1 MAFDENKY
9 KSIFESRYGSGS
21 YESGLANARKMGQLK
36 AQAGIAKQQFDSYQS
51 KAKAAS
57 KKKTYTDALTYF
69 NDPSVK
75 AAIKQDGAYKV
86 ANDIKNDPQ
95 KQADIKAQGFNVSD
109 YLDAMYNAV
118 SDGKFR
124 SQREYGQYQ
133 GDISKQAKA
142 ENAIKDK
149 KFKDSHSGY
158 SYDEWQ
164 DFQKSL
170 KPTQSKKKTQ
180 KDLLPAIKKKDDR
193 NAFEKVADAVNS
205 PLRWFDKNVYHP
217 VEKKA
222 ERLATSITDG
232 IMFGQLKKNVTK
244 DNSPKF
250 VQDASKKATN
260 TTDKVIDTVGEF
272 AGAAAPIGGAAKVV
286 SPLIKPVAR
295 LLPQVGKLG
304 IASKVAESALRG
316 GATMGTYGA
325 AREGID
331 AITHPNDATFADR
344 AKRVGMDTLYGA
356 AFDPLLSVGGP
367 LALKGLQTASNSTMR
382 NLLPTQNEV
391 FNSFGQSAKSDLM
404 PKPLPSIQQ
413 NSNKLYNNLLQDL
426 QLKTNPSTQLQEG
439 LNNFR
444 QTEQQPLTVNAEP
457 LPTTPNEI
465 HAAPMS
471 QEFQDAVQQQYEYL
485 KSSMGKGVEY
495 GTTGTGAGN
504 FREVNGSFR
513 ISNNPKWYQDFYK
526 QYGRKPN
533 EQELRQLAEQH
544 VREGFQDEL
553 GSLPAWQ
560 PEEVQAID
568 DQINEIHSLIQQN
581 PDQEAVFKPILD
593 GLQEDRAA
601 ALKKTENISPGTL
614 KAGKDYEPIAAG
626 NEKEPVLAPVAKDL
640 LDAEKQASGDV
651 NSFREKV
658 NRNPVKEKSNFLSNL
673 RTQFVDD
680 VAPLETLEKN
690 VAGKVGSA
698 ENSLYKQARLFKGSP
713 EKAHMVVQEQLQP
726 LFKDLQ
732 THGIDSKDLGDYALA
747 VHAKDVNEKGIN
759 SGFTNAEIEDT
770 IAKLGTPEMEAA
782 RKKLLAVNNNVLDT
796 LKQGGIISDAQVQ
809 GMKEKWPNY
818 VSLFRSFDD
827 DKIDFSNGISKALAN
842 ASSPIKKLEGSNRQ
856 VIDPLESVV
865 KNIFKA
871 TNTVDR
877 NKVASQ
883 IGKLAEKDTEG
894 NFIRKLD
901 NKDDTSRLN
910 VVSVMEDGKKVKYE
924 VPPEVY
930 KTLMNLDKESSNTL
944 IKILQKPAATLRAG
958 ATLTPEFSLRNPL
971 RDVPNAFVVSK
982 SGFNPAIDFPVGLWQ
997 SIWKGRTIKI
1007 GNKEFKTAGDLYKEF
1022 IKENG
1027 GYGNVVSMDRK
1038 LHQETLK
1045 KALASTNKNYVDL
1058 LDMKTY
1064 KAFISSFKNP
1074 LNVLRNVAD
1083 VSETATKVGEF
1094 RAAKRSGASPQEAA
1108 YRARDLMD
1116 FGRAGVSVREANK
1129 VVAFLNANIQGK
1141 SKLLRAFKEN
1151 PVQVTGKA
1159 VAAVTLPT
1167 IGAIVAQNTYANDK
1181 QKEIIN
1187 DAPQWLKDT
1196 FYLVPIP
1203 GTNQIA
1209 RIPKP
1214 FDLSFAFSNSIE
1226 RAFDFV
1232 AKHDKQAFDGF
1243 IKQGFTQASVPVML
1257 TGLAPIVEGM
1267 ANYSFFRQGP
1277 IIPKREE
1284 NLNYPDQ
1291 YDINTSETAKFIGKG
1306 INKLTGGQGSMKN
1319 FGSPR
1324 IIDNT
1329 IQGFTGGTGTY
1340 VTSAID
1346 ALLNSTGAVDNPEKP
1361 AKSIDQQPLT
1371 RAFLVNQS
1379 SSGESLDKLY
1389 NLKGQLTKDRGSAK
1403 QNHQP
1408 FMEEPQYKMAN
1419 QATKSISEIS
1429 AQIRLVENDKSLSST
1444 QKKSMIDQL
1453 IQTRNKLAR
1462 QAMEQ
1467 LRNQE

>member
-9 KSIFESRYGSGS
+9 KSIFESRFGSGS

-36 AQAGIAKQQFDSYQS
+36 AQAGIAKQQFDSYVSEQK
-51 KAKAAS
+51 KAQKAAETKA
-57 KKKTYTDALTYF
+57 KKKTYTDALSYF

-75 AAIKQDGAYKV
+75 DAIKKDGAYKI

-95 KQADIKAQGFNVSD
+95 KQADIKAQGFNVDD
-109 YLDAMYNAV
+109 YINAMYSAV

-133 GDISKQAKA
+133 SDLTKQTKA
-142 ENAIKDK
+142 EYKKKDEETK
-149 KFKDSHSGY
+149 AKTGMTYQEY
-158 SYDEWQ
+158 SDYQ
-164 DFQKSL
+164 QSL
-170 KPTQSKKKTQ
+170 KKTQSKKKTQ
-180 KDLLPAIKKKDDR
+180 KDLLPAVKKKDDR
-193 NAFEKVADAVNS
+193 NGFEKVADAINS
-205 PLRWFDKNVYHP
+205 PLKWFDKKVYQP

-232 IMFGQLKKNVTK
+232 IAFGQIKKNVTK
-244 DNSPKF
+244 NNAPKF
-250 VQDASKKATN
+250 VQEASKPAT
-260 TTDKVIDTVGEF
+260 TKTDKVIDTVGEF

-286 SPLIKPVAR
+286 SPIIKPVAR

-304 IASKVAESALRG
+304 VASKVAESAARG
-316 GATMGTYGA
+316 GLTMGTYGA

-331 AITHPNDATFADR
+331 EITHPNDATFADR
-344 AKRVGMDTLYGA
+344 AKRVGTDALYGA
-356 AFDPLLSVGGP
+356 ALDPVFSVGAP
-367 LALKGLQTASNSTMR
+367 LALKGLQTASTNTMK
-382 NLLPTQNEV
+382 NLLPNNQAIASQLANEYKS
-391 FNSFGQSAKSDLM
+391 FNALPIKNYSDLIPRANGVSNDLL
-404 PKPLPSIQQ
+404 PKLNAPSRPGVEVPKIGPTA
-413 NSNKLYNNLLQDL
+413 DEIIP
-426 QLKTNPSTQLQEG
+426 KTDQA
-439 LNNFR
+439 LN
-444 QTEQQPLTVNAEP
+444 EA
-457 LPTTPNEI
+457 I
-465 HAAPMS
+465 
-471 QEFQDAVQQQYEYL
+471 QQQYEYL
-485 KSSMGKGVEY
+485 KNSMSKGVEY
-495 GTTGTGAGN
+495 GTTGTGLGN
-504 FREVNGSFR
+504 FREVNGSFSVSR
-513 ISNNPKWYQDFYK
+513 NPQWYQDFYK
-526 QYGRKPN
+526 QNGRKPN
-533 EQELRQLAEQH
+533 DQELWQLAEQH
-544 VREGFQDEL
+544 VKEGFQDEL

-560 PEEVQAID
+560 PKEIQTID
-568 DQINEIHSLIQQN
+568 DQINEIQSLIQQN
-581 PDQEAVFKPILD
+581 PEQEAVFKPILD
-593 GLQEDRAA
+593 GLQEDRLA
-601 ALKKTENISPGTL
+601 ALKKSENISPGGL
-614 KAGKDYEPIAAG
+614 KAGRDYEPIAAG
-626 NEKEPVLAPVAKDL
+626 SEKVEKEPTLAPVAKDL

-651 NSFREKV
+651 NSFRDKV
-658 NRNPVKEKSNFLSNL
+658 NRNPVKEKSNFLSTL

-690 VAGKVGSA
+690 IAGKVGSA

-713 EKAHMVVQEQLQP
+713 EKAHLVVQEELQP

-732 THGIDSKDLGDYALA
+732 AHGIDSKDLGDYALA
-747 VHAKDVNEKGIN
+747 VHAKDVNAKGIN
-759 SGFTNAEIEDT
+759 SGFTNAEIEDV
-770 IAKLGTPEMEAA
+770 ISNLGTPEMEAA

-796 LKQGGIISDAQVQ
+796 LKEGGIISEAQIQ

-883 IGKLAEKDTEG
+883 IGKLAEKDTDG
-894 NFIRKLD
+894 AFIRKLD
-901 NKDDTSRLN
+901 SKDDTSRLN

-982 SGFNPAIDFPVGLWQ
+982 SGFNPVVDFPVGLWQ
-997 SIWKGRTIKI
+997 SIWKGRTVKI
-1007 GNKEFKTAGDLYKEF
+1007 GNKEFKTAGDLYKQF

-1027 GYGNVVSMDRK
+1027 GYGNIVSMDRK

-1045 KALASTNKNYVDL
+1045 KALESTNKNYVDL

-1094 RAAKRSGASPQEAA
+1094 RAALRKGTTPQEAA

-1141 SKLLRAFKEN
+1141 SKLYRAFKEN
-1151 PVQVTGKA
+1151 PGQFMGR
-1159 VAAVTLPT
+1159 AAGIVTLPT

-1181 QKEIIN
+1181 QKQIVD

-1214 FDLSFAFSNSIE
+1214 FDLAFAFSNSIE
-1226 RAFDFV
+1226 RAFNFV

-1243 IKQGFTQASVPVML
+1243 IKQGFSQASVPVML

-1291 YDINTSETAKFIGKG
+1291 YDVNTSETAKFIGKG

-1324 IIDNT
+1324 VIDNT

-1340 VTSAID
+1340 ATSFID
-1346 ALLNSTGAVDNPEKP
+1346 WFLNATGAVDNPERP
-1361 AKSIDQQPLT
+1361 SKSIDQQPLT

-1379 SSGESLDKLY
+1379 GSGESLDKLY
-1389 NLKGQLTKDRGSAK
+1389 NLKTQLTKDRGSAK
-1403 QNHQP
+1403 QSHQP
-1408 FMEEPQYKMAN
+1408 FMKEPQYKMAN

-1429 AQIRLVENDKSLSST
+1429 SQIRLIENDPSLSS
-1444 QKKSMIDQL
+1444 QRKKSMIDQL
-1453 IQTRNKLAR
+1453 IQTRNQLAR

>member
-1 MAFDENKY
+1 MAFDENNY
-9 KSIFESRYGSGS
+9 KKIFESRYGAGS
-21 YESGLANARKMGQLK
+21 FDSGLADARKMGQLK
-36 AQAGIAKQQFDSYQS
+36 AQAGIAKQQFDNYVSEQK
-51 KAKAAS
+51 KAQKAAATKA

-75 AAIKQDGAYKV
+75 ESIKKDGAFKI

-95 KQADIKAQGFNVSD
+95 KQADIKAQGYSVSD

-124 SQREYGQYQ
+124 SAREYGQYQ
-133 GDISKQAKA
+133 SDISKQAKT
-142 ENAIKDK
+142 EYKKKDEETK
-149 KFKDSHSGY
+149 AKTGMTYQEY
-158 SYDEWQ
+158 SDYQ
-164 DFQKSL
+164 QSL
-170 KPTQSKKKTQ
+170 KKTQSKKKTQ

-193 NAFEKVADAVNS
+193 NAFEKVADAVNA
-205 PLRWFDKNVYHP
+205 PLMWFDKKVYHP
-217 VEKKA
+217 VEKKV

-232 IMFGQLKKNVTK
+232 IAVNQLKKNVTK

-250 VQDASKKATN
+250 VQEASKPTTTK
-260 TTDKVIDTVGEF
+260 TDKVIDTIGEF

-286 SPLIKPVAR
+286 SPFIKPVAR

-304 IASKVAESALRG
+304 IVSKVAESALRG
-316 GATMGTYGA
+316 GATMGAYGT

-331 AITHPNDATFADR
+331 EITHPNDATFADR
-344 AKRVGMDTLYGA
+344 AKRVGTDALYGA

-367 LALKGLQTASNSTMR
+367 LALKGLQTASSNTMR
-382 NLLPTQNEV
+382 NLLPAQNEV
-391 FNSFGQSAKSDLM
+391 FNSFSQSAKNDLI
-404 PKPLPSIQQ
+404 PKPLPAVEQ
-413 NSNKLYNNLLQDL
+413 NSNKLYDGLLQNL

-444 QTEQQPLTVNAEP
+444 QAEQNPLAINPTQLPLTQDAQGIKNTFSAMGSGFKEAGDKMTKKLIAENGFAEFRNP
-457 LPTTPNEI
+457 
-465 HAAPMS
+465 HAAK
-471 QEFQDAVQQQYEYL
+471 L
-485 KSSMGKGVEY
+485 
-495 GTTGTGAGN
+495 
-504 FREVNGSFR
+504 FREQNPNFKEEIQPDGTFR
-513 ISNNPKWYQDFYK
+513 FY
-526 QYGRKPN
+526 P
-533 EQELRQLAEQH
+533 
-544 VREGFQDEL
+544 
-553 GSLPAWQ
+553 
-560 PEEVQAID
+560 PEE
-568 DQINEIHSLIQQN
+568 
-581 PDQEAVFKPILD
+581 
-593 GLQEDRAA
+593 
-601 ALKKTENISPGTL
+601 GTSGSL

-626 NEKEPVLAPVAKDL
+626 NEKQPAPALVAKDL

-651 NSFREKV
+651 NSFRDKV
-658 NRNPVKEKSNFLSNL
+658 NRNPVKEKSNFLSTL

-732 THGIDSKDLGDYALA
+732 THNIDTKDLGDYALA

-901 NKDDTSRLN
+901 SKDDTSRLN
-910 VVSVMEDGKKVKYE
+910 VVSVMEEGKKVKYE

-982 SGFNPAIDFPVGLWQ
+982 SGFNPVIDFPVGLWQ
-997 SIWKGRTIKI
+997 SIWKGRTVKI

-1045 KALASTNKNYVDL
+1045 KALESTNKNYVDL

-1196 FYLVPIP
+1196 FYLIPIP

-1214 FDLSFAFSNSIE
+1214 FDLAYPFSNTLE

-1267 ANYSFFRQGP
+1267 ANYSFFKQGP

-1324 IIDNT
+1324 VIDNT

-1346 ALLNSTGAVDNPEKP
+1346 ALLNYTGAVDNPEKP

-1389 NLKGQLTKDRGSAK
+1389 NLKTDLTKERGSAK
-1403 QNHQP
+1403 QNHEP
-1408 FMEEPQYKMAN
+1408 FPKEPLYKMAN
-1419 QATKSISEIS
+1419 QSTKSISEIS
-1429 AQIRLVENDKSLSST
+1429 AQIRLVENDRSLSSA

-1453 IQTRNKLAR
+1453 IQTRNQIAR
-1462 QAMEQ
+1462 QAMER

>member
-36 AQAGIAKQQFDSYQS
+36 AQAGIAKQQFDSYVSEQK
-51 KAKAAS
+51 KAQKAAATKA
-57 KKKTYTDALTYF
+57 KKKTYDDAISYW
-69 NDPSVK
+69 NDPKNKEALGTKGVYRTEQE
-75 AAIKQDGAYKV
+75 IR
-86 ANDIKNDPQ
+86 NDPR
-95 KQADIKAQGFNVSD
+95 KQQEIKDAGFNID
-109 YLDAMYNAV
+109 DFINGMYSAGTKGD
-118 SDGKFR
+118 SR
-124 SQREYGQYQ
+124 SKREY
-133 GDISKQAKA
+133 
-142 ENAIKDK
+142 E
-149 KFKDSHSGY
+149 
-158 SYDEWQ
+158 
-164 DFQKSL
+164 QKSKKNNQNVKEYDIL
-170 KPTQSKKKTQ
+170 NPTKIKSMKKKQ

-193 NAFEKVADAVNS
+193 NAFEKVVDAVNA
-205 PLRWFDKNVYHP
+205 PLMWFDKKVYHP
-217 VEKKA
+217 VEKKV

-232 IMFGQLKKNVTK
+232 IAVNQLKKNVTK
-244 DNSPKF
+244 DNAPKF
-250 VQDASKKATN
+250 VQEASKPAT
-260 TTDKVIDTVGEF
+260 TKIDKVIDTVGEF

-286 SPLIKPVAR
+286 SPIIKPVAR

-304 IASKVAESALRG
+304 IVSKVAESALRG
-316 GATMGTYGA
+316 GATMGAYGT

-331 AITHPNDATFADR
+331 AITHPKDATFADR
-344 AKRVGMDTLYGA
+344 AKRVGTDALYGA

-367 LALKGLQTASNSTMR
+367 LALKGLQTASNNTMK

-391 FNSFGQSAKSDLM
+391 FNSFGQSAKSDLI

-413 NSNKLYNNLLQDL
+413 NSNKLYNNLLRDL

-444 QTEQQPLTVNAEP
+444 QAEQNPLAINPKT
-457 LPTTPNEI
+457 LPTTADGLKINPL
-465 HAAPMS
+465 S
-471 QEFQDAVQQQYEYL
+471 QET
-485 KSSMGKGVEY
+485 S
-495 GTTGTGAGN
+495 
-504 FREVNGSFR
+504 GS
-513 ISNNPKWYQDFYK
+513 
-526 QYGRKPN
+526 
-533 EQELRQLAEQH
+533 
-544 VREGFQDEL
+544 
-553 GSLPAWQ
+553 
-560 PEEVQAID
+560 
-568 DQINEIHSLIQQN
+568 
-581 PDQEAVFKPILD
+581 
-593 GLQEDRAA
+593 
-601 ALKKTENISPGTL
+601 L
-614 KAGKDYEPIAAG
+614 KAGKDYEPIATG
-626 NEKEPVLAPVAKDL
+626 SENVPDLAPVAKDL
-640 LDAEKQASGDV
+640 LDVEKQASGDV
-651 NSFREKV
+651 NSFRDKV
-658 NRNPVKEKSNFLSNL
+658 NRNPVKEKSNFLSTL

-732 THGIDSKDLGDYALA
+732 THNIDTKDLGDYALA

-901 NKDDTSRLN
+901 SKDDTSRLN
-910 VVSVMEDGKKVKYE
+910 VVSVMEEGKKVKYE

-982 SGFNPAIDFPVGLWQ
+982 SGFNPVIDFPVGLWQ
-997 SIWKGRTIKI
+997 SIWKGRTVKI

-1045 KALASTNKNYVDL
+1045 KALESTNKNYVDL

-1196 FYLVPIP
+1196 FYLIPIP

-1214 FDLSFAFSNSIE
+1214 FDLAYPFSNTLE

-1267 ANYSFFRQGP
+1267 ANYSFFKQGP

-1324 IIDNT
+1324 VIDNT

-1346 ALLNSTGAVDNPEKP
+1346 ALLNYTGAVDNPEKP

-1379 SSGESLDKLY
+1379 SSGKSLDKLY
-1389 NLKGQLTKDRGSAK
+1389 NLKTDLTKERGSAK
-1403 QNHQP
+1403 QNHEP
-1408 FMEEPQYKMAN
+1408 FPKEPLYKMAN
-1419 QATKSISEIS
+1419 QSTKSISEIS
-1429 AQIRLVENDKSLSST
+1429 AQIRLVENDRSLSSA

-1453 IQTRNKLAR
+1453 IQTRNQIAR
-1462 QAMEQ
+1462 QAMER

>member
-1 MAFDENKY
+1 MSFDENKY
-9 KSIFESRYGSGS
+9 KNIFESRYGAGS
-21 YESGLANARKMGQLK
+21 FDSGLADARKMGQLK
-36 AQAGIAKQQFDSYQS
+36 AQAGIAKQQFDNYVSEQ
-51 KAKAAS
+51 KKVQKAAATKA
-57 KKKTYTDALTYF
+57 KKKTYDDAISYW
-69 NDPSVK
+69 NDPKNKEALGTKGVYRTEQE
-75 AAIKQDGAYKV
+75 IR
-86 ANDIKNDPQ
+86 NDPR
-95 KQADIKAQGFNVSD
+95 KQQEIKDAGFNID
-109 YLDAMYNAV
+109 DFINGMYSAGTNGD
-118 SDGKFR
+118 SR
-124 SQREYGQYQ
+124 SKREY
-133 GDISKQAKA
+133 D
-142 ENAIKDK
+142 
-149 KFKDSHSGY
+149 
-158 SYDEWQ
+158 
-164 DFQKSL
+164 QKSKKNNQNVKEYDIL
-170 KPTQSKKKTQ
+170 NPTKIKSMKKKQ

-193 NAFEKVADAVNS
+193 NAFEKVADAVNT
-205 PLRWFDKNVYHP
+205 PLKWFDKKVYQP

-232 IMFGQLKKNVTK
+232 IAFGQLKKNVTK
-244 DNSPKF
+244 DNAPKF
-250 VQDASKKATN
+250 VQEASKKAT
-260 TTDKVIDTVGEF
+260 TKTDKVIDTVGEF

-286 SPLIKPVAR
+286 SPIIKPVAR

-304 IASKVAESALRG
+304 IVSKVAESALRG
-316 GATMGTYGA
+316 GATMGAYGT

-331 AITHPNDATFADR
+331 EITHPNDATFADR
-344 AKRVGMDTLYGA
+344 AKRVGTDALYGA

-367 LALKGLQTASNSTMR
+367 LALKGLQTASNSTMK

-413 NSNKLYNNLLQDL
+413 NSNKLYSNLLQDL

-444 QTEQQPLTVNAEP
+444 QAEQQPLTVNAQP

-465 HAAPMS
+465 NAAPMS
-471 QEFQDAVQQQYEYL
+471 QEFQNAVQQQYEYL

-568 DQINEIHSLIQQN
+568 DQINEIQSLIQQN

-601 ALKKTENISPGTL
+601 ALKKSENISPGTL

-626 NEKEPVLAPVAKDL
+626 NEKEPTLAPVAKDL

-651 NSFREKV
+651 NSFRDKV
-658 NRNPVKEKSNFLSNL
+658 NRNPVKEKSNFLSTL

-827 DKIDFSNGISKALAN
+827 NKIEFSNGISKALAN

-856 VIDPLESVV
+856 VIDPMESVI

-883 IGKLAEKDTEG
+883 IGKLAEKDTNG
-894 NFIRKLD
+894 DFIRKLD
-901 NKDDTSRLN
+901 SKDDTSRLN
-910 VVSVMEDGKKVKYE
+910 VVSVMEEGKKVKYE

-982 SGFNPAIDFPVGLWQ
+982 SGFNPVIDFPVGLWQ
-997 SIWKGRTIKI
+997 SIWKGRTVKI

-1045 KALASTNKNYVDL
+1045 KALQSTNKNYVDL
-1058 LDMKTY
+1058 LDVKTY
-1064 KAFISSFKNP
+1064 KAFLGSFMNP

-1181 QKEIIN
+1181 QKGIIN

-1196 FYLVPIP
+1196 FYLIPIP

-1214 FDLSFAFSNSIE
+1214 FDLAYPFSNTLE

-1324 IIDNT
+1324 VIDNT

-1389 NLKGQLTKDRGSAK
+1389 NLKTDLTKERGSAK
-1403 QNHQP
+1403 QNHEP
-1408 FMEEPQYKMAN
+1408 FPKEPLYKMAN
-1419 QATKSISEIS
+1419 QSTKSISEIS
-1429 AQIRLVENDKSLSST
+1429 AQIRLVENDRSLSSA

-1453 IQTRNKLAR
+1453 IQTRNQIAR
-1462 QAMEQ
+1462 QAMER

>member
-1 MAFDENKY
+1 MMAFDENKY

-36 AQAGIAKQQFDSYQS
+36 AQAGIAKQQFDNYVSEQ
-51 KAKAAS
+51 KKVQKAAATKA
-57 KKKTYTDALTYF
+57 KKKTYDDAISYW
-69 NDPSVK
+69 NDPKNKEALGTKGVYRTEQE
-75 AAIKQDGAYKV
+75 IR
-86 ANDIKNDPQ
+86 NDPR
-95 KQADIKAQGFNVSD
+95 KQQEIKDAGFNID
-109 YLDAMYNAV
+109 DFINGMYNAGTKGD
-118 SDGKFR
+118 SR
-124 SQREYGQYQ
+124 SKREY
-133 GDISKQAKA
+133 D
-142 ENAIKDK
+142 
-149 KFKDSHSGY
+149 
-158 SYDEWQ
+158 
-164 DFQKSL
+164 QKSKKNNQNVKEYDIL
-170 KPTQSKKKTQ
+170 NPTKIKSMKNKQ

-193 NAFEKVADAVNS
+193 NAFEKVADAVNT
-205 PLRWFDKNVYHP
+205 PLKWFDKKVYQP

-232 IMFGQLKKNVTK
+232 IAFGQLKKNVTK
-244 DNSPKF
+244 DNAPKF
-250 VQDASKKATN
+250 VQEASKKAT
-260 TTDKVIDTVGEF
+260 TKTDKVIDTVGEF
-272 AGAAAPIGGAAKVV
+272 AGAAAPIGGATKVV
-286 SPLIKPVAR
+286 SPIIKPVAR

-304 IASKVAESALRG
+304 IVSKVAESALRG
-316 GATMGTYGA
+316 GATMGAYGT

-344 AKRVGMDTLYGA
+344 AKRVATDALYGA
-356 AFDPLLSVGGP
+356 ALDPAFSVGAP
-367 LALKGLQTASNSTMR
+367 LALKGLQTASSNTMR
-382 NLLPTQNEV
+382 NLLPAQNEV
-391 FNSFGQSAKSDLM
+391 FNRFSQSAKNDLI
-404 PKPLPSIQQ
+404 PKPLPTVEQ
-413 NSNKLYNNLLQDL
+413 NSNKLYDGLLQNL

-444 QTEQQPLTVNAEP
+444 QAEQNPLAINPKT
-457 LPTTPNEI
+457 LPTTADGLKINPL
-465 HAAPMS
+465 S
-471 QEFQDAVQQQYEYL
+471 QET
-485 KSSMGKGVEY
+485 S
-495 GTTGTGAGN
+495 
-504 FREVNGSFR
+504 GS
-513 ISNNPKWYQDFYK
+513 
-526 QYGRKPN
+526 
-533 EQELRQLAEQH
+533 
-544 VREGFQDEL
+544 
-553 GSLPAWQ
+553 
-560 PEEVQAID
+560 
-568 DQINEIHSLIQQN
+568 
-581 PDQEAVFKPILD
+581 
-593 GLQEDRAA
+593 
-601 ALKKTENISPGTL
+601 L

-626 NEKEPVLAPVAKDL
+626 TEKQPAPAPVAKDL

-651 NSFREKV
+651 NSFRDKV
-658 NRNPVKEKSNFLSNL
+658 NRNPVKEKSNFLSTL

-680 VAPLETLEKN
+680 VAPLATLEKN

-782 RKKLLAVNNNVLDT
+782 RNKLLAVNNNVLDT

-827 DKIDFSNGISKALAN
+827 NKIDFSNGISKALAN

-883 IGKLAEKDTEG
+883 IGKLAEKDTNG
-894 NFIRKLD
+894 DFIRKLD
-901 NKDDTSRLN
+901 SKDDTSRLN

-982 SGFNPAIDFPVGLWQ
+982 SGFNPVIDFPVGLWQ
-997 SIWKGRTIKI
+997 SIWKGRTVKI

-1045 KALASTNKNYVDL
+1045 KALQSTNKNYVDL
-1058 LDMKTY
+1058 LDVKTY
-1064 KAFISSFKNP
+1064 KAFLGSFKNP

-1196 FYLVPIP
+1196 FYLIPIP

-1214 FDLSFAFSNSIE
+1214 FDLAYPFSNTLE

-1267 ANYSFFRQGP
+1267 ANYSFFKQGP

-1324 IIDNT
+1324 VIDNT

-1389 NLKGQLTKDRGSAK
+1389 NLKTDLTKERGSAK
-1403 QNHQP
+1403 QNHEP
-1408 FMEEPQYKMAN
+1408 FPKEPLYKMAN
-1419 QATKSISEIS
+1419 QSTKSISEIS
-1429 AQIRLVENDKSLSST
+1429 ARIRLVENDRSLSSA

-1453 IQTRNKLAR
+1453 IQTRNQIAR
-1462 QAMEQ
+1462 QAMER

>member
-36 AQAGIAKQQFDSYQS
+36 AQAGIAKQQFDNYVSEQK
-51 KAKAAS
+51 KAQKAAETKA
-57 KKKTYTDALTYF
+57 KKKTYSDAISF
-69 NDPSVK
+69 WNDPTNSETLRSKGVYRTEQE
-75 AAIKQDGAYKV
+75 IR
-86 ANDIKNDPQ
+86 NDPRK
-95 KQADIKAQGFNVSD
+95 KQEIKDAGFNID
-109 YLDAMYNAV
+109 DFIDGMYSAGTKGE
-118 SDGKFR
+118 SR
-124 SQREYGQYQ
+124 SKREY
-133 GDISKQAKA
+133 D
-142 ENAIKDK
+142 
-149 KFKDSHSGY
+149 
-158 SYDEWQ
+158 
-164 DFQKSL
+164 QKSN
-170 KPTQSKKKTQ
+170 KNNQNTKEYDYTNPTSIIPLVGAKKKKTEKKNESFLPKI
-180 KDLLPAIKKKDDR
+180 KDFFTGKDTDGDGKPNGLLKALEIVDRPGDAVRTGIKEKVEGGSFWQGAKDGFTGKKDTSGIEL
-193 NAFEKVADAVNS
+193 NKA
-205 PLRWFDKNVYHP
+205 LGFDPETDSKDN
-217 VEKKA
+217 KI
-222 ERLATSITDG
+222 ATSIG
-232 IMFGQLKKNVTK
+232 KIAMAAGPTK
-244 DNSPKF
+244 LITPF
-250 VQDASKKATN
+250 LSKQVKEKAATQAG
-260 TTDKVIDTVGEF
+260 TVLPGMGSEILLDPLNLVG
-272 AGAAAPIGGAAKVV
+272 AG
-286 SPLIKPVAR
+286 
-295 LLPQVGKLG
+295 VGK
-304 IASKVAESALRG
+304 
-316 GATMGTYGA
+316 GAT
-325 AREGID
+325 
-331 AITHPNDATFADR
+331 
-344 AKRVGMDTLYGA
+344 
-356 AFDPLLSVGGP
+356 
-367 LALKGLQTASNSTMR
+367 KGLQIASEQTMK
-382 NLLPTQNEV
+382 NLLPRVDTALMDGAKAFKAEQALPIRGGVQNPGMV
-391 FNSFGQSAKSDLM
+391 QDLI
-404 PKPLPSIQQ
+404 PRGSEITKPNYLPSLTPKVTPQVTVPKIG
-413 NSNKLYNNLLQDL
+413 
-426 QLKTNPSTQLQEG
+426 TPLQEG
-439 LNNFR
+439 LDGFR
-444 QTEQQPLTVNAEP
+444 QAEQHPLAINPEP
-457 LPTTPNEI
+457 LPTTTN
-465 HAAPMS
+465 ASPMS
-471 QEFQDAVQQQYEYL
+471 QEFKDAVQSQYEYL
-485 KSSMGKGVEY
+485 KNSMGKGVDY
-495 GTTGTGAGN
+495 GTTGTGLGN
-504 FREVNGSFR
+504 FREVNGSFSVSR
-513 ISNNPKWYQDFYK
+513 NPQWYQDFYK

-533 EQELRQLAEQH
+533 NQELMQLAEQH

-568 DQINEIHSLIQQN
+568 DQINEIQSLIQQN
-581 PDQEAVFKPILD
+581 PEQEAVLKPILD
-593 GLQEDRAA
+593 GLQEDRAL
-601 ALKKTENISPGTL
+601 ALKKNENISPGAL
-614 KAGKDYEPIAAG
+614 KAGRDYEPIAAG
-626 NEKEPVLAPVAKDL
+626 NEKEPDLAPVAREL
-640 LDAEKQASGDV
+640 LDFQRQASGDIG
-651 NSFREKV
+651 SFRGKV
-658 NRNPVKEKSNFLSNL
+658 NREPVKEKSNFLSNL

-680 VAPLETLEKN
+680 VAPLENLEKN
-690 VAGKVGSA
+690 ITGKVDSA

-726 LFKDLQ
+726 LFRDLQ
-732 THGIDSKDLGDYALA
+732 AHGINSKDLGDYALA

-759 SGFTNAEIEDT
+759 SGFTNAEIQDV
-770 IAKLGTPEMEAA
+770 ISNLGTPKMEAA
-782 RKKLLAVNNNVLDT
+782 RQKLLAVNNNVLDT
-796 LKQGGIISDAQVQ
+796 LKEGGIISDAQVQ

-877 NKVASQ
+877 NKVAAQ
-883 IGKLAEKDTEG
+883 IGKLAEKDTDG
-894 NFIRKLD
+894 AFIRKLG

-910 VVSVMEDGKKVKYE
+910 VVSVMEEGKKVKYE

-982 SGFNPAIDFPVGLWQ
+982 SGFNPAIDFPIGLWQ

-1007 GNKEFKTAGDLYKEF
+1007 GNKEFKTAGDLYKQF

-1027 GYGNVVSMDRK
+1027 GYGNIVSMDRK

-1045 KALASTNKNYVDL
+1045 KALQSTNKNYVDL

-1074 LNVLRNVAD
+1074 LNVLRNIAD

-1094 RAAKRSGASPQEAA
+1094 RAALKKGATPQEAA

-1141 SKLLRAFKEN
+1141 SKLFRAFKEN
-1151 PVQVTGKA
+1151 PVQFTGKA
-1159 VAAVTLPT
+1159 ASIVTIPT

-1181 QKEIIN
+1181 QKAIIN

-1203 GTNQIA
+1203 GTDQIA

-1214 FDLSFAFSNSIE
+1214 FDLAFPFSNTIE

-1232 AKHDKQAFDGF
+1232 AKHDKKAFDGF
-1243 IKQGFTQASVPVML
+1243 IKQGFSQASVPVML

-1267 ANYSFFRQGP
+1267 ANYSFFKQGP

-1291 YDINTSETAKFIGKG
+1291 YDVNTSGAAKAIGKG
-1306 INKLTGGQGSMKN
+1306 INKLTGGQGSFKN

-1324 IIDNT
+1324 VIDNT
-1329 IQGFTGGTGTY
+1329 IQGFTGGSGTY
-1340 VTSAID
+1340 VTNFADWLTQS
-1346 ALLNSTGAVDNPEKP
+1346 LGLTDNPERP
-1361 AKSIDQQPLT
+1361 AKSIDQKPLA

-1379 SSGESLDKLY
+1379 SSGQSLDDLY
-1389 NLKGQLTKDRGSAK
+1389 TLKDRLTDERGSAK
-1403 QNHQP
+1403 QNNQP
-1408 FMEEPQYKMAN
+1408 FRKESEYKAAN
-1419 QATKSISEIS
+1419 DFTKSISDIS
-1429 AQIRLVENDKSLSST
+1429 KQIRIIENSRNYTAEQKKQMIDSLIQQRNSLS
-1444 QKKSMIDQL
+1444 
-1453 IQTRNKLAR
+1453 R

>member
-1 MAFDENKY
+1 MAFDENNY
-9 KSIFESRYGSGS
+9 KKIFESRYGAGS
-21 YESGLANARKMGQLK
+21 FDSGLADARKMGQLK
-36 AQAGIAKQQFDSYQS
+36 AQAGIAKQQFDNYVSEQK
-51 KAKAAS
+51 KAQKAAATKA

-75 AAIKQDGAYKV
+75 ESIKKDGAFKI

-95 KQADIKAQGFNVSD
+95 KQADIKAQGYSVSD

-133 GDISKQAKA
+133 SDVSKQAKA
-142 ENAIKDK
+142 EYKKKDEETK
-149 KFKDSHSGY
+149 AKTGMTYQEY
-158 SYDEWQ
+158 SDYQ
-164 DFQKSL
+164 QSL
-170 KPTQSKKKTQ
+170 KPTHSKKKTK

-193 NAFEKVADAVNS
+193 NAFEKVADAVNT
-205 PLRWFDKNVYHP
+205 PLKWFDKKVYQP

-232 IMFGQLKKNVTK
+232 IAFGQLKKNVTK
-244 DNSPKF
+244 DNAPKF
-250 VQDASKKATN
+250 VQEASKKAT
-260 TTDKVIDTVGEF
+260 TKTDKVIDTVGEF

-286 SPLIKPVAR
+286 SPFIKPVAR

-304 IASKVAESALRG
+304 MVSKVAESALRG
-316 GATMGTYGA
+316 GATMGAYGT

-331 AITHPNDATFADR
+331 AITHPKDATFADR
-344 AKRVGMDTLYGA
+344 AKRVGTDALYGA

-367 LALKGLQTASNSTMR
+367 LALKGLQTASNSTMK

-404 PKPLPSIQQ
+404 PKVLPSIQQ

-444 QTEQQPLTVNAEP
+444 QAEQNPLAVNP
-457 LPTTPNEI
+457 KTLPTSADRLKINPL
-465 HAAPMS
+465 S
-471 QEFQDAVQQQYEYL
+471 QET
-485 KSSMGKGVEY
+485 S
-495 GTTGTGAGN
+495 
-504 FREVNGSFR
+504 GS
-513 ISNNPKWYQDFYK
+513 
-526 QYGRKPN
+526 
-533 EQELRQLAEQH
+533 
-544 VREGFQDEL
+544 
-553 GSLPAWQ
+553 
-560 PEEVQAID
+560 
-568 DQINEIHSLIQQN
+568 
-581 PDQEAVFKPILD
+581 
-593 GLQEDRAA
+593 
-601 ALKKTENISPGTL
+601 L

-626 NEKEPVLAPVAKDL
+626 SENAPAPAPVAKDL

-651 NSFREKV
+651 NSFRDKV
-658 NRNPVKEKSNFLSNL
+658 NRNPVKEKSNFLSTL

-732 THGIDSKDLGDYALA
+732 THNIDTKDLGDYALA

-901 NKDDTSRLN
+901 SKDDTSRLN
-910 VVSVMEDGKKVKYE
+910 VVSVMEEGKKVKYE

-982 SGFNPAIDFPVGLWQ
+982 SGFNPVIDFPVGLWQ
-997 SIWKGRTIKI
+997 SIWKGRTVKI

-1045 KALASTNKNYVDL
+1045 KALESTNKNYVDL

-1196 FYLVPIP
+1196 FYLIPIP

-1214 FDLSFAFSNSIE
+1214 FDLAYPFSNTLE

-1267 ANYSFFRQGP
+1267 ANYSFFKQGP

-1324 IIDNT
+1324 VIDNT

-1346 ALLNSTGAVDNPEKP
+1346 ALLNYTGAVDNPEKP

-1389 NLKGQLTKDRGSAK
+1389 NLKTDLTKERGSAK
-1403 QNHQP
+1403 QNHEP
-1408 FMEEPQYKMAN
+1408 FPKEPLYKMAN
-1419 QATKSISEIS
+1419 QSTKSISEIS
-1429 AQIRLVENDKSLSST
+1429 AQIRLVENDRSLSSA

-1453 IQTRNKLAR
+1453 IQTRNQIAR
-1462 QAMEQ
+1462 QAMER